1 MNAAFFS
8 LRIALIMFGRS
19 KPLLI
24 FCEDG
29 NSSEVADF
37 LILKNKLNTLRVM
50 RGMAYEAES
59 RPTDTQ
65 TLNQADDME
74 ILDSIVLGSN
84 AG

>member
-1 MNAAFFS
+1 
-8 LRIALIMFGRS
+8 
-19 KPLLI
+19 
-24 FCEDG
+24 
-29 NSSEVADF
+29 
-37 LILKNKLNTLRVM
+37 
-50 RGMAYEAES
+50 MAYEAES